1 MAIQEWSE
9 AMTTAELQEKY
20 EAAETPQD
28 IIALAREAQAA
39 NVPDTP
45 LSRGLYDL
53 ANRFL
58 AIQLLV

>member
-1 MAIQEWSE
+1 
-9 AMTTAELQEKY
+9 MTTAELQEKY